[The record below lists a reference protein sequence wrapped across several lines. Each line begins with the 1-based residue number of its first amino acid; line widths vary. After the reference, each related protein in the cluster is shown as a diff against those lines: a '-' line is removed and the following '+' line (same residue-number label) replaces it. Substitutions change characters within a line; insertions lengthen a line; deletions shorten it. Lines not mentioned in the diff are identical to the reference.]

1 MVHALRTND
10 NFSKDFMAIKSDMS
24 KAYDRVEWNNLKAL
38 LTTLGFVEVWIERV
52 MFCVSSVTFS
62 TLINNQAFGCI
73 QPERGLKQGDP
84 MSTFLFILCT
94 EGLIHMLNTTARNDK
109 IQGIRFDEEGPMI
122 HHMLFADDS
131 LLICRANQNQA
142 AELMRILK
150 VYEKAAGQQVSTA
163 KSAITFGSKVQEDV
177 RNVIKRITGIHK
189 EGGSGSYLGLPE
201 CFSGSKTEMLAYIY
215 DRLKDRLSGWFMKQ
229 LSLGG
234 KEILIKAMAIAM
246 PIYAIY
252 SKLQSVVT
260 GQQAW
265 RILNELES
273 IFARVFKS
281 RYFPFGEFLA
291 ASNGPRP
298 SYAWRSIQFVKELL
312 VMGIKKKI
320 GNGKTMSVWV
330 DALIEGE
337 VMRRPLMKNIFVDL
351 LLCVD
356 KLIDE
361 DNRCWNLNIL
371 HDLFFEEDVARI
383 VVMKPVFE
391 GEDFWVWQH
400 NKHGS
405 YSVKSGYWLKN
416 RMAREEEIREAEAL
430 PSLNELKSAS
440 WKLKIPPKIKTFL
453 WRALS

>member
-38 LTTLGFVEVWIERV
+38 LRALGFAEVWIERV

-62 TLINNQAFGCI
+62 TLINNQAFGCF
-73 QPERGLKQGDP
+73 QPERGLKQGDL

-131 LLICRANQNQA
+131 LLICRANQDQA

-150 VYEKAAGQQVSTA
+150 VYEKATGQQVSIA
-163 KSAITFGSKVQEDV
+163 KSAITFGSKVHEDV

-201 CFSGSKTEMLAYIY
+201 CFSGSKTEMLEYIY
-215 DRLKDRLSGWFMKQ
+215 GRLKDRLSGWFMKQ

-234 KEILIKAMAIAM
+234 KEILIKAVAMAM
-246 PIYAIY
+246 PIYAMSYFKLTKTSCENLIRAMVDFWWNSLEHKRKIHWLSW
-252 SKLQSVVT
+252 SKLSLAKDQGGLEFKDIQSFN
-260 GQQAW
+260 QSLLAKQAW
-265 RILNELES
+265 RILNEPKS

-330 DALIEGE
+330 DA
-337 VMRRPLMKNIFVDL
+337 
-351 LLCVD
+351 
-356 KLIDE
+356 
-361 DNRCWNLNIL
+361 
-371 HDLFFEEDVARI
+371 
-383 VVMKPVFE
+383 
-391 GEDFWVWQH
+391 
-400 NKHGS
+400 
-405 YSVKSGYWLKN
+405 
-416 RMAREEEIREAEAL
+416 
-430 PSLNELKSAS
+430 
-440 WKLKIPPKIKTFL
+440 
-453 WRALS
+453 